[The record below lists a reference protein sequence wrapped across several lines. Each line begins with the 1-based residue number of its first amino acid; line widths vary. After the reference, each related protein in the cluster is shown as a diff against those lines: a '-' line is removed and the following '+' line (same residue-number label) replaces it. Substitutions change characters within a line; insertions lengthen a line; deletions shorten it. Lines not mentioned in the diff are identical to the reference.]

1 MYGGFVTSSLV
12 TTQLSGTT
20 DNINNIGLGSSLI
33 GVNISG
39 YAQSS
44 NEDFPLTWTGQYSGS
59 NTSWLELSEGNQV
72 VNLTN
77 PQIQQT
83 IYTVET
89 DSGSLSVGIDQPLLT
104 AGLEYSGGGTYWNI
118 AFKTVEDISPTA
130 DYLVKYHFDTNTWEY
145 CLITNG
151 WIEAGQSTT
160 KELDLE
166 PSDMYLVNGFVVH
179 NFKNGGLPPE
189 GDGCGGGDGDSSF
202 GPQGAKGQK
211 EKQVPLVQVVV
222 VRVHK
227 VQQVKVVLK
236 EQKVVLAHQ
245 VVREH
250 KVLKVLKGIKVLQD
264 QQVLREHKVL
274 KVHKVQQEHKVL
286 KVPQVVYLQV
296 VQQVQQVIQVI
307 QVHKVTKVV
316 KVHQV
321 ELVTKVVRVQQEHKV
336 QQVHN
341 LHQHQQVQKVKKDKK
356 V

>member
-118 AFKTVEDISPTA
+118 AFKTVEDISPTG

-151 WIEAGQSTT
+151 WIEAGIIFDCSVNF
-160 KELDLE
+160 KISLPNSLIRIV
-166 PSDMYLVNGFVVH
+166 YNNGF
-179 NFKNGGLPPE
+179 
-189 GDGCGGGDGDSSF
+189 
-202 GPQGAKGQK
+202 
-211 EKQVPLVQVVV
+211 
-222 VRVHK
+222 
-227 VQQVKVVLK
+227 
-236 EQKVVLAHQ
+236 
-245 VVREH
+245 
-250 KVLKVLKGIKVLQD
+250 
-264 QQVLREHKVL
+264 
-274 KVHKVQQEHKVL
+274 
-286 KVPQVVYLQV
+286 
-296 VQQVQQVIQVI
+296 
-307 QVHKVTKVV
+307 
-316 KVHQV
+316 
-321 ELVTKVVRVQQEHKV
+321 
-336 QQVHN
+336 
-341 LHQHQQVQKVKKDKK
+341 
-356 V
+356 